1 LLLETINLFL
11 LSQSSNPYSLL
22 MLDVLEYEVELVPGL
37 SVFDLEKESPIIEIS
52 YKLLSCQARAIKVY
66 QVKELFSPTP
76 WLVSKCADT
85 GSRKYLKIFRRLV
98 ERLAVIDV
106 VQSLRIAPAL
116 VA

>member
-1 LLLETINLFL
+1 
-11 LSQSSNPYSLL
+11 

-66 QVKELFSPTP
+66 QGEGAFFANP

-85 GSRKYLKIFRRLV
+85 GSRKYLKISRSWWNVRL
-98 ERLAVIDV
+98 
-106 VQSLRIAPAL
+106 SSM
-116 VA
+116 